1 MILNDVKVNFKSILN
16 NWFENEDKINQLR
29 KESQRF
35 RELESQL
42 EMAKSSDDY
51 DRIDDLVQ
59 YIITEFKVVM
69 SKI

>member
-16 NWFENEDKINQLR
+16 YWFENEDKINQLR

-51 DRIDDLVQ
+51 DRVNDLVQ
-59 YIITEFKVVM
+59 YIVTEFKVVM

>member
-16 NWFENEDKINQLR
+16 NWFENEEKIVQLR

-42 EMAKSSDDY
+42 EMAKSSDNY
-51 DRIDDLVQ
+51 DRVNDLVQ
-59 YIITEFKVVM
+59 YMITEFKVVM

>member
-16 NWFENEDKINQLR
+16 NWFENEEKIVQLR

-51 DRIDDLVQ
+51 DRVNDLVQ
-59 YIITEFKVVM
+59 YIVSEFKVVM

>member
-51 DRIDDLVQ
+51 DRVNDLVQ
-59 YIITEFKVVM
+59 YIVTEFKVVM

>member
-16 NWFENEDKINQLR
+16 NWFENEDKIKQLR

-51 DRIDDLVQ
+51 DRVNDLVQ
-59 YIITEFKVVM
+59 YIVTEFKVVM

>member
-16 NWFENEDKINQLR
+16 NWFENEEKIVQLR

-51 DRIDDLVQ
+51 DRVNDLVQ
-59 YIITEFKVVM
+59 YMITEFKVVM

>member
-59 YIITEFKVVM
+59 YIVTEFKVVM

>member
-16 NWFENEDKINQLR
+16 NWFENEEKIVQLR

-42 EMAKSSDDY
+42 EMAKSSDDH
-51 DRIDDLVQ
+51 DRVNDLVQ
-59 YIITEFKVVM
+59 YMVTEFKVVM

>member
-59 YIITEFKVVM
+59 YIVTEFKVIM

>member
-51 DRIDDLVQ
+51 DRVNDLVQ
-59 YIITEFKVVM
+59 YMVTEFKVVM

>member
-42 EMAKSSDDY
+42 KMAKSSDDY

-59 YIITEFKVVM
+59 YIVTEFKVVM

>member
-16 NWFENEDKINQLR
+16 NWFENEEKIVQLR
-29 KESQRF
+29 KKSQRF

-51 DRIDDLVQ
+51 DRVNDLVQ
-59 YIITEFKVVM
+59 YMITEFKVVM

>member
-51 DRIDDLVQ
+51 DRVNDLVQ
-59 YIITEFKVVM
+59 YMITEFKVVM